1 MSVQWDLMSWGL
13 SVLDNSTRIH
23 GKLHPMMAILSI
35 GDPVGSLVISVFP
48 SIWRSGREGSNRG
61 RKVTWR
67 IVMKLCH
74 YVELKQVAKDR
85 MLGFSWRG
93 ILLVR
98 KPYFGLGNLSK
109 KRNAPKKN
117 MKKTWLDHNLRN
129 IRYQALQHCINGSI
143 NFWVHK
149 PHWIQLPGSEFR
161 VPLPCGAK

>member
-1 MSVQWDLMSWGL
+1 MLMSVQWDLMSWGL

-98 KPYFGLGNLSK
+98 KPYFGLGKFFQK
-109 KRNAPKKN
+109 KEMLRKKFHNKNMTWIIIYEILDTKPCRNASMDP
-117 MKKTWLDHNLRN
+117 
-129 IRYQALQHCINGSI
+129 
-143 NFWVHK
+143 
-149 PHWIQLPGSEFR
+149 
-161 VPLPCGAK
+161 